1 MSNYTIELKGIG
13 LLYHLLKDKN
23 MSYDDAIKLM
33 KKHKKIHI
41 FTIYFVWLWKTHI
54 SKLPLGSYFGYSFIY
69 GYGYWIFT
77 I

>member
-33 KKHKKIHI
+33 KKHKQDMTFLKE
-41 FTIYFVWLWKTHI
+41 LKER
-54 SKLPLGSYFGYSFIY
+54 SK
-69 GYGYWIFT
+69 
-77 I
+77 